1 MTHVDHAKQGARFLM
16 INLAIALSLL
26 SLMIGAVLAEEQA
39 VQTVGGAFGGKP
51 AVLVDTGFES
61 GQKTPELSQHRVVTG
76 GAHSGEASAEG
87 EVTEA
92 NQAAFLRLPFDAAA
106 GNRLM
111 LSFWVQSDDRCR
123 CAVWARIGA
132 KQRTLLTAVDRIPRQ
147 WTQVT
152 ATYAVP
158 AGAKGHIEIVTPSS
172 HGGSPPGKARIDD
185 VKLTASKV
193 SLPPFASPPT
203 ESFPALTV
211 DGTGCVWMA
220 AIRRPIPKRQ
230 IRVCRV
236 RNGRREPAAILAPAG
251 LTGVG
256 APALAPRNN
265 DCLVAFAAEIDDRWR
280 IAYAFVHAIK
290 TGPIRYLDAGGT
302 ANIEPC
308 IAAVGDTFHIV
319 WESNAGDARGIYAA
333 AVTNGK
339 AGKPVRISAADA
351 NSVNPAVAALA
362 DGSLFAVWDSVRN
375 DRNDLYGAAFRE
387 GAWGAERRITN
398 DPRLER
404 FASLA
409 ARGNEVWIA
418 WQAQSFQRH
427 LVTGLSEQRV
437 VVARLNGDKLLGTH
451 GFFETVS
458 PPKSGMLRPRIAFDS
473 RGRLWLSAR
482 RSKVDFKPGPN
493 ANRRSKAQHEGWMP
507 VVWHYDNGRWSKPIE
522 LWPQD
527 GRWHPIPIAL
537 TSSGG
542 IAAVERDDLSGG
554 WDDTRGIHP
563 DWNCD
568 VVLVKFDA
576 PPKSD
581 AHTPD
586 RRQLP
591 PLVMPDTEFRLTDR
605 ITASSAKL
613 PRQKTEH
620 AGRSLTLYWGDLH
633 DHTDMSVCQRQKNP
647 PVRENYQTKRDI
659 ERLDFTAIT
668 DHGYNLDPPQWAF
681 CGEQVRANH
690 DPGRFVTFLAEEWT
704 SDHVPYDPPRR
715 APVIDSNKTADL
727 RRYGH
732 HNIIFLDPH
741 YPLFYDSR
749 DGNIT
754 PKQVWDG
761 IRDTDA
767 VFIPHQLADL
777 GNRPTDWTVHDE
789 RHQPLAEIFQQ
800 RGSYEHLHAPLQAPR
815 AMGVKGRYLQDAW
828 AGGVVIG
835 TIASPDHGG
844 GRGKAGVWAESLTRQ
859 SLFKAFHARH
869 TFGTSGSKIALL
881 VTSGDHLMGDKVQ
894 RHEGA
899 AIPLRIRVVTDRPV
913 AKVVVL
919 RNNEIVYTKEPDQGE
934 KELTVRWTDKEVP
947 TTKRLW
953 YYVRIHRDDGE
964 LAWSSP
970 IWFLRDK
977 PKQ

>member
-1 MTHVDHAKQGARFLM
+1 MTAVAAMGF
-16 INLAIALSLL
+16 SLL
-26 SLMIGAVLAEEQA
+26 GAMIVAAPADGQA
-39 VQTVGGAFGGKP
+39 VQTVGGGSGGEP
-51 AVLVDTGFES
+51 AVLVDTGFEP
-61 GQKTPELSQHRVVTG
+61 GQETPELSHHRLVTG
-76 GAHSGEASAEG
+76 GARTGEASVEG
-87 EVTEA
+87 EVTDA
-92 NQAAFLRLPFDAAA
+92 NQAAFLRLPFDEAA
-106 GNRLM
+106 GNRLA

-123 CAVWARIGA
+123 CAVWARTG
-132 KQRTLLTAVDRIPRQ
+132 KNQRTLLVAVDRLPRR
-147 WTQVT
+147 WTHLT
-152 ATYAVP
+152 ATYDAP

-172 HGGSPPGKARIDD
+172 HGGSPPGRARIDD
-185 VKLTASKV
+185 VRLTASKV

-211 DGTGCVWMA
+211 DSAGQVWMA

-230 IRVCRV
+230 IHVCRV
-236 RNGRREPAAILAPAG
+236 RDGRREQVAVLAPAG
-251 LTGVG
+251 LTGIG
-256 APALAPRNN
+256 PPALAPRKNG
-265 DCLVAFAAEIDDRWR
+265 CLVAFAAEINDRWR
-280 IAYAFVHAIK
+280 IACAFIASMK
-290 TGPIRYLDAGGT
+290 TEPLPKIRYLDAGGT
-302 ANIEPC
+302 ANIEPAL
-308 IAAVGDTFHIV
+308 AAVGNTFHVV
-319 WESNAGDARGIYAA
+319 WESNAGDARGVYAGT
-333 AVTNGK
+333 VTSGK
-339 AGKPVRISAADA
+339 VGKPVRISAAGA
-351 NSVNPAVAALA
+351 NSVNPAVVALV

-375 DRNDLYGAAFRE
+375 DRNDLYGAAFRD
-387 GAWGAERRITN
+387 GVWGAERRITS

-427 LVTGLSEQRV
+427 LVTGLSEQRI
-437 VVARLNGDKLLGTH
+437 VVAQLHKGKLLGTN
-451 GFFETVS
+451 GVFEAVS
-458 PPKSGMLRPRIAFDS
+458 PPKAGLLRPRIAFDS
-473 RGRLWLSAR
+473 TGRLWLSAR
-482 RSKVDFKPGPN
+482 RSKVDFRPGPK

-507 VVWHYDNGRWSKPIE
+507 VVWSYDSGRWSKPIE

-527 GRWHPIPIAL
+527 GRWHPIPMAL
-537 TSSGG
+537 TASGG
-542 IAAVERDDLSGG
+542 IAAVERDDLAGG
-554 WDDTRGIHP
+554 WDNTRGVHP

-576 PPKSD
+576 PRKSVPRKNETSGRD
-581 AHTPD
+581 
-586 RRQLP
+586 LL
-591 PLVMPDTEFRLTDR
+591 PLVMPNTKFRLTDR
-605 ITASSAKL
+605 IAASSAKL
-613 PRQKTEH
+613 PRQEAKH
-620 AGRSLTLYWGDLH
+620 AARSLTLYWGDLH

-690 DPGRFVTFLAEEWT
+690 DPGKFVTFLAEEWT

-715 APVIDSNKTADL
+715 APEIDSNRTRDL

-761 IRDTDA
+761 IRNTDA

-777 GNRPTDWTVHDE
+777 GNRPTDWTYHDE
-789 RHQPLAEIFQQ
+789 WHQPLAEIFQQ

-844 GRGKAGVWAESLTRQ
+844 GRGKAGVWAGSLTRED
-859 SLFKAFHARH
+859 LFKAFHARH
-869 TFGTSGSKIALL
+869 SFGTTGSKIALL
-881 VTSGDHLMGDKVQ
+881 VTSGDHLMGDKVR
-894 RHEGA
+894 RHDETP
-899 AIPLRIRVVTDRPV
+899 IPLRIRVVTDRPV

-919 RNNEIVYTKEPDQGE
+919 RNNEVIYTKEPVEGE
-934 KELTVRWTDKEVP
+934 KELTVRFTDKAVP
-947 TTKRLW
+947 AIERLW
-953 YYVRIHRDDGE
+953 YYIRIHRDDGQ

-970 IWFLRDK
+970 IWFLRDE
-977 PKQ
+977 PKR